1 MRHRLVSFFVV
12 KMLKATFE
20 TIYMSFVSL
29 GISWIFAMILGSL
42 TSETRPGGLIPNKIM
57 NFILNRLIDVFRSIP
72 FILLVVFLFPFTRI
86 LIGTAI
92 GTSAMIVPLTIC
104 AIPFEARLIEEILSE
119 VPLPIIE
126 AAKIDGASNLKIL
139 IRIKWASKLPYLVNA
154 IGITLIN
161 IIGYSAMAGVVG
173 GGGLGN
179 YAIVYGFQRFNWSVI
194 AQAVVIIVIL
204 VCTIQIINNLLVRFL
219 LWRCLCLKH

>member
-1 MRHRLVSFFVV
+1 MFD
-12 KMLKATFE
+12 ATIE
-20 TIYMSFVSL
+20 TLYMSFVSL
-29 GISWIFAMILGSL
+29 GVSWVIAMILGSF
-42 TSETRPGGLIPNKIM
+42 TSETRPGGLIPNKVV

-119 VPLPIIE
+119 VPNSIIE

-154 IGITLIN
+154 LGIALIN

-179 YAIVYGFQRFNWSVI
+179 YAIVYGFQRFNWEII
-194 AQAVVIIVIL
+194 AQSVVIIVII
-204 VCTIQIINNLLVRFL
+204 VCLIQIINNLLVRFL

>member
-1 MRHRLVSFFVV
+1 
-12 KMLKATFE
+12 MLNATLE

-29 GISWIFAMILGSL
+29 VISFLVAMIIGSL
-42 TSETRPGGLIPNKIM
+42 TSETRPGGLIPHKLL
-57 NFILNRLIDVFRSIP
+57 NFVLNRLIDIFRSIP

-92 GTSAMIVPLTIC
+92 GTTAMIVPLTIC

-119 VPLPIIE
+119 VPNSIIE

-139 IRIKWASKLPYLVNA
+139 IRIKWASKVPYLVNT

-179 YAIVYGFQRFNWSVI
+179 YAIVYGFQRFNWEVI
-194 AQAVVIIVIL
+194 AQSVVIIVLI

-219 LWRCLCLKH
+219 LRRILCLKH